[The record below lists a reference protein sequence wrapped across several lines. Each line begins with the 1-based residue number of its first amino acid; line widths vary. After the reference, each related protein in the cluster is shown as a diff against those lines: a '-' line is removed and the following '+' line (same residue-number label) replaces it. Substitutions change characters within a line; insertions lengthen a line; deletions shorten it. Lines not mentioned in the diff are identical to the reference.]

1 MSPSGIE
8 DDHSRPT
15 SPSPDV
21 VSSSRATSAARTQTK
36 TKKATKSIAKYQEGA
51 VIGKRPKT
59 SDYEEVVG
67 ALLVRTMFD
76 YEGLVSTHDAFP
88 DIALRRQW
96 TLRCWKQAL
105 KDADERIE
113 ISDRMM
119 SLVRKHLRV
128 AFVAIPQFSQSHMFI
143 LNSRLRIVAHE
154 FVATSSL
161 VFGHKLLP
169 PTALFAR

>member
-1 MSPSGIE
+1 MTRAPSSPRTMSPSGIE

-21 VSSSRATSAARTQTK
+21 MSSSRATSAARTQTK
-36 TKKATKSIAKYQEGA
+36 TKKAAKSVAKYQEGA
-51 VIGKRPKT
+51 VIGKRPKA

-88 DIALRRQW
+88 DVALRRQW

-119 SLVRKHLRV
+119 SLVRKHLWV
-128 AFVAIPQFSQSHMFI
+128 AFVAIPRFSQSDQGCSGNRMPD
-143 LNSRLRIVAHE
+143 LYPVS
-154 FVATSSL
+154 
-161 VFGHKLLP
+161 
-169 PTALFAR
+169 

>member
-21 VSSSRATSAARTQTK
+21 MLSSRATSVTRTQMK
-36 TKKATKSIAKYQEGA
+36 TKKTPKSIAKFQEGT
-51 VIGKRPKT
+51 VIGKRPKA

-67 ALLVRTMFD
+67 ALLVRAMFD

-88 DIALRRQW
+88 DLALRRQW

-105 KDADERIE
+105 KDADELIE

-119 SLVRKHLRV
+119 TLVRKHLQA
-128 AFVAIPQFSQSHMFI
+128 AFVAIPSFSQSDRFI
-143 LNSRLRIVAHE
+143 LNPRLRSVAHE
-154 FVATSSL
+154 FVATSFL
-161 VFGHKLLP
+161 VFGLK
-169 PTALFAR
+169 